1 MFEAL
6 IGICIVTQFNVEGG
20 SICYLAQDDKGFKTH
35 LACMQHG
42 NMIKRKMVDDFV
54 KMNGN
59 SAAVI
64 GQAACIKREGDA
76 EA

>member
-64 GQAACIKREGDA
+64 GQAACIKREGDD